1 MKKSIEPQGR
11 PGTDAAFYLV
21 KVFSAPLSAVEGGKS
36 LQSLFAKKNIS
47 SEQVVCRLNVDSVLL
62 SCDRKRLL

>member
-1 MKKSIEPQGR
+1 MKNIIER
-11 PGTDAAFYLV
+11 TTRKEIGTDAAFYLV

-47 SEQVVCRLNVDSVLL
+47 S
-62 SCDRKRLL
+62 